1 MFVAT
6 LDGIFKYPD
15 IPEEYEPYVQFKATI
30 EKREVKDGDDLAILS
45 ISGTDSHHVLFLD
58 SYNNIREIE
67 KELKDGDTEIYL
79 NDLSGFEKSNFVASW
94 SKTGLIFWNYKDNI
108 ILQIA
113 AILCAVSGRG
123 PLRGKSTLFSAD
135 CRNVSVKKVIFV
147 LK

>member
-58 SYNNIREIE
+58 SYTNIREIE
-67 KELKDGDTEIYL
+67 KELKDADAKINHTTL
-79 NDLSGFEKSNFVASW
+79 K
-94 SKTGLIFWNYKDNI
+94 I
-108 ILQIA
+108 IGGHL
-113 AILCAVSGRG
+113 
-123 PLRGKSTLFSAD
+123 
-135 CRNVSVKKVIFV
+135 
-147 LK
+147 